1 MPFSPGNPF
10 RLNFNAFDGTGF
22 TPTPGLGQLNSNE
35 FRLQG
40 FSDAGGGTYG
50 GTLTAGDY
58 ARGTITG
65 TADPT
70 TVGVYAAVTG
80 NVALGTSLVIQPT
93 AAEFG
98 APAGTITLRLQ
109 YNGAAAAAGFE
120 FDYDGV
126 YRNNAGRSVS
136 VSVSYAVQAADTE
149 PTTYSAPVSSVG
161 FQTPVETDPAGASA
175 PWVQV
180 ALPTLSVP
188 VTINPSDYVFIR
200 YTIGDNGGVGSRDET
215 GFDNI
220 TLSALS
226 GTPQPA
232 ISIAPG
238 AIAAPEGNVGSTA
251 YTYTLTRSAAPTDAS
266 VQVTLTGGA
275 GFDAADVTDVRVDGA
290 VVAATPGSPFTVA
303 FRGGATTAQV
313 TVNVAGDTVLE
324 ADEGFTLTLSSPSTG
339 NTLGTSIATGTV
351 TNDDTGPVVNI
362 YDIQGMG
369 AASPLAGQLVTIE
382 GIVTGDYQ
390 DGDGDTAR
398 NLDGFFVQQVSDGN
412 ATTSDGIFVFQADTA
427 AKAVAVGDRVRVT
440 GRVTE
445 FARFATQRTAG
456 LTETQIEVGNS
467 DTGITVL
474 QTAELTSEQV
484 IATLAQDVTLP
495 TTGVTTLNNGVRVA
509 NLEAFEGMLV
519 RLPQTLALSE
529 GFNLDR
535 FGDVRATL
543 GAQPFQFTQ
552 LNDPSVPGF
561 QASQLDLASRTITID
576 DGVRVQNPNPIT
588 VFGVPLTNANAPQ
601 FGDTFSGLVG
611 NVRFSDASSGAT
623 ADNLTQGT
631 SDSTQ
636 SYRILPSATPTVVD
650 TAPRTP
656 APGRADGDLKL
667 VGTNLLNFFTTLDN
681 GSPNTGPN
689 NSLNSRGAN
698 NAAEL
703 ARQKERLYT
712 ALQQLDADLI
722 VVNEIENN
730 GFGPG
735 SAIRTLVDEFNAR
748 PGSPGDLTFVD
759 PGVTYLGGDAIKV
772 SILYR
777 TSKLQIAPGTTVQV
791 LDDSKLTPD
800 FLARSTIGRVFNG
813 PDTSRAILVTTFQ
826 QVGSSETFT
835 VAAVHNKSKS
845 GNGTGVDADQ
855 GDGAGAWNN
864 QRLLANEALDT
875 FLRTNPTGSTD
886 PDRILFGDFNSYARE
901 ASVQYLSNTAG
912 FRNLVTS
919 DIGPGATSYVFDGQ
933 KGTLDYSFSTQSL
946 VPNIKQVAEWNV
958 NSPELDALDYNTDFG
973 KPADIFDPASPFRYS
988 DHDPIVVNLLL
999 DPSVQLARGGSV
1011 ATVFNAFAAATGAA
1025 QAGDTVVV
1033 RKPVALG
1040 NVGAQTIGTDNL
1052 TVQAQAGFSAAFQ
1065 LGAGV
1070 TRFDLTGLASNS
1082 VAGNALDN
1090 VVAKGVGATVIDGA
1104 AGSDTVVLAGTRA
1117 DYSFTGPSS
1126 DLTVTD
1132 TAANRLQNIEFL
1144 TFTGNGETLATSAVC
1159 YLRSTGIMTPG
1170 GEVAIE
1176 DLRVG
1181 DLVVTLDGLQPVKWV
1196 GRQSFISRF
1205 VNGNPDLQPVR
1216 IAAGALGDGLP
1227 TRPLF
1232 VSLDHALLLDGL
1244 LVPAGQVLGGG
1255 IAPAP
1260 MPERLEYYNVELEQ
1274 HGCVLAHGVWA
1285 ESYADTGNRLGFHNH
1300 SEFAALYP
1308 DHVPTRD
1315 QFCARRTQ
1323 FGDPALAAIRARLGC
1338 DADEAT
1344 TAEPDLRLEVNGA
1357 TVLPECVKAGT
1368 YRFRLPYAAKSV
1380 RLLSR
1385 SDVPARSGLGGTDH
1399 RRLGVAVSQVIAAGE
1414 MVDLAA
1420 PLFATGFHAS
1430 EGGHRWTDGNG
1441 LLRLTLPR
1449 GAVLELTVT
1458 PLPGYRITAAQKH
1471 RSVA

>member
-1 MPFSPGNPF
+1 MPFSPGTPF
-10 RLNFNAFDGTGF
+10 TLDFTGFTGTGF
-22 TPTPGLGQLNSNE
+22 TPMPGAGQLNSNE

-50 GTLTAGDY
+50 GTLTTGDY
-58 ARGTITG
+58 ARGVISG

-70 TVGVYAAVTG
+70 TAGVYAAVTG
-80 NVALGTSLVIQPT
+80 NAALGTSFVVQPT
-93 AAEFG
+93 GGEFG
-98 APAGTITLRLQ
+98 VTPGTITLRVQ
-109 YNGAAAAAGFE
+109 YSGAAPIGGFE
-120 FDYDGV
+120 FDYNGV
-126 YRNNAGRSVS
+126 YRNNADRSVA
-136 VSVSYAVQAADTE
+136 VAVAYAVQADATE
-149 PTTYSAPVSSVG
+149 PTTYSAPAAALG
-161 FQTPVETDPAGASA
+161 FQTPLGATGTA
-175 PWVQV
+175 WVQV
-180 ALPTLSVP
+180 ALPTLTVP
-188 VTINPSDYVFIR
+188 VTINPGDYVFIR
-200 YTIGDNGGVGSRDET
+200 YNIGDNGGAGNRDET
-215 GFDNI
+215 GFDNV
-220 TLSALS
+220 TLSAS
-226 GTPQPA
+226 AGAVQPA

-238 AIAAPEGNVGSTA
+238 AITAAEGDAGATA
-251 YTYTLTRSAAPTDAS
+251 FTYTVTRSAAPADAS

-275 GFDAADVTDVRVDGA
+275 GFDAADFADIKVDGA
-290 VVAATPGSPFTVA
+290 VVAATLGSPFTVN
-303 FRGGATTAQV
+303 FVGGATTAQV

-324 ADEGFTLTLSSPSTG
+324 ADEGFTLALSSPSAG
-339 NTLGTSIATGTV
+339 NTLGTSLATGV
-351 TNDDTGPVVNI
+351 VSNDDTGPVVAI
-362 YDIQGMG
+362 YDVQGAG
-369 AASPLAGQLVTIE
+369 TASALAGQLVTIE
-382 GIVTGDYQ
+382 GIITGDYQ
-390 DGDGDTAR
+390 DGDGDTGR
-398 NLDGFFVQQVSDGN
+398 NLDGFFVQQLTGDGDGDG
-412 ATTSDGIFVFQADTA
+412 ATSDGVFVFQADAA

-474 QTAELTSEQV
+474 QAAQLTPAEVTA
-484 IATLAQDVTLP
+484 LAQDVTLP

-543 GAQPFQFTQ
+543 GTQPFQFTQ
-552 LNDPSVPGF
+552 LNAPNVSGF
-561 QASQLDLASRTITID
+561 QASQVDLASRTVTID
-576 DGVRVQNPNPIT
+576 DGVRVQNPSPIT
-588 VFGVPLTNANAPQ
+588 VFGVPLTNANAPT

-611 NVRFSDASSGAT
+611 NVRFSDGANGVA

-667 VGTNLLNFFTTLDN
+667 VGANLLNFFTTLDN
-681 GSPNTGPN
+681 GSPNTGPG

-703 ARQKERLYT
+703 ARQKDRLYT

-722 VVNEIENN
+722 VVNELENN

-777 TSKLQIAPGTTVQV
+777 TSKLQIAAGTTVQV

-813 PDTSRAILVTTFQ
+813 VDTSRAILVTTLQ
-826 QVGSSETFT
+826 QVGSDEVFT

-864 QRLLANEALDT
+864 QRLLANEALDA

-901 ASVQYLSNTAG
+901 VSVQYMSDTAG

-919 DIGPGATSYVFDGQ
+919 DIGPEATSYVFDGQ

-958 NSPELDALDYNTDFG
+958 NSPELDALDYNTDFSR
-973 KPADIFDPASPFRYS
+973 PADIFDPASPYRYS

-999 DPSVQLARGGSV
+999 DPSVQLARGGAV
-1011 ATVFNAFAAATGAA
+1011 TTVFNAFAAATGAA
-1025 QAGDTVVV
+1025 QAGDSVVV
-1033 RKPVALG
+1033 RKPVTLG
-1040 NVGAQTIGTDNL
+1040 NVGAQAIGTDNL
-1052 TVQAQAGFSAAFQ
+1052 TVQAQAGFSAAFE
-1065 LGAGV
+1065 LGVSV
-1070 TRFDLTGLASNS
+1070 TRFGLSGFARNS
-1082 VAGNALDN
+1082 VAGNGLDN
-1090 VVAKGVGATVIDGA
+1090 VVTKGAGETAIDGA

-1126 DLTVTD
+1126 DLTATD
-1132 TAANRLQNIEFL
+1132 AVAANRLQNVEFL
-1144 TFTGNGETLATSAVC
+1144 TFADNGETLATSAVC
-1159 YLRSTGIMTPG
+1159 YLRGTGITTPR

-1176 DLRVG
+1176 DLRIG
-1181 DLVVTLDGLQPVKWV
+1181 DLVVTLDGPQPVRWV
-1196 GRQSFISRF
+1196 GRQSFVSRF
-1205 VNGNPDLQPVR
+1205 VNGNLDLAPVR
-1216 IAAGALGDGLP
+1216 IETGALGGGLP

-1232 VSLDHALLLDGL
+1232 VSPDHALLLDGL

-1255 IAPAP
+1255 IAQTP
-1260 MPERLEYYNVELEQ
+1260 MPERLEYYNIELER

-1285 ESYADTGNRLGFHNH
+1285 ESYADTGNRLSFHNH
-1300 SEFAALYP
+1300 PEFTALYP
-1308 DHVPTRD
+1308 DHVPPRD
-1315 QFCARRTQ
+1315 QFCAPRTR
-1323 FGDPALAAIRARLGC
+1323 FGDPALDAIRARLGTGT
-1338 DADEAT
+1338 DAVVT
-1344 TAEPDLRLEVNGA
+1344 EPELRLEVNGV
-1357 TVLPECVKAGT
+1357 TVLPEGAEGGA
-1368 YRFRLPYAAKSV
+1368 YRFRLPQAVQSV
-1380 RLLSR
+1380 RLQSR
-1385 SDVPARSGLGGTDH
+1385 SDVPARSGLGADQ
-1399 RRLGVAVSQVIAAGE
+1399 RRLGVAVSRVVAAGQA
-1414 MVDLAA
+1414 VDLAG
-1420 PLFATGFHAS
+1420 PSFATGFYPS
-1430 EGGHRWTDGNG
+1430 EGGHRWSDGNG
-1441 LLRLTLPR
+1441 LLRLALPR
-1449 GAVLELTVT
+1449 GATLELTVT
-1458 PLPGYRITAAQKH
+1458 PLPGYRIMPIQEC